1 MWIKSIPKKKP
12 IDLSKALWD
21 RYEILLEHN
30 VPLIWQIDGRPMSGD
45 LAPTTGKDTVK
56 LWEKIG
62 SQLPP
67 GLIQLAG
74 GTNGKTHEFLKI
86 NNFPDGIAFGSYA
99 RKIMQPLIEY
109 ADKNNK
115 KLYEYPEKMALA
127 IKKAKNLLKPWKIS

>member
-1 MWIKSIPKKKP
+1 
-12 IDLSKALWD
+12 
-21 RYEILLEHN
+21 
-30 VPLIWQIDGRPMSGD
+30 MSGD
-45 LAPTTGKDTVK
+45 LAPNTGKDTVK
-56 LWEKIG
+56 LWENIG

-74 GTNGKTHEFLKI
+74 GTNGKTHEFLKKS
-86 NNFPDGIAFGSYA
+86 NSPDGIAFGSYA

-127 IKKAKNLLKPWKIS
+127 IKKAKKLLEPWKIS